1 MQSLPL
7 QQVWMFP
14 PDYTRVYMKKERE
27 GKVGG
32 GGTGE
37 RGEERSEREEGG
49 GWTAEAHSFNSNT

>member
-1 MQSLPL
+1 
-7 QQVWMFP
+7 MFP